1 MNLHMIAEFFGST
14 IKGFATHYF
23 YIFKALKEPW
33 TKEELGSLFS
43 CCGHDQLP
51 EPAILHSLE
60 GMLLSHE
67 ARVGDLR
74 KSPEKMKE

>member
-14 IKGFATHYF
+14 IKGFAIHYF
-23 YIFKALKEPW
+23 YIFKTLKEPW
-33 TKEELGSLFS
+33 TKEDLGSLFR
-43 CCGHDQLP
+43 CCGNDQLLDI
-51 EPAILHSLE
+51 EIARSLE

-74 KSPEKMKE
+74 KSPEKMKV